1 MVAQLKEASE
11 LFRRAADAG
20 IADASYQ
27 LGRLYEQVSTSSNYT
42 DTSAILAQ

>member
-27 LGRLYEQVSTSSNYT
+27 LGRLYEQVTTTSSNYT
-42 DTSAILAQ
+42 DTCIVR